1 MYYDYNNNIEKG
13 QDMTHTEYL
22 TALNEYNEI
31 KNRYNSIRTTIE
43 ILETQKD
50 QTYKE
55 MYKAKNNLIPIEHK
69 YLKQL
74 GFDSQNFSEWGLAEA
89 ELREGRIPTKENR
102 ASAS

>member
-1 MYYDYNNNIEKG
+1 MYYAYNNNIEKG
-13 QDMTHTEYL
+13 QDMTHSEYL

-31 KNRYNSIRTTIE
+31 ENKYNSIRTTLE
-43 ILETQKD
+43 ILQNQLT

-55 MYKAKNNLIPIEHK
+55 MYKAKDNLIPIEHK

-89 ELREGRIPTKENR
+89 ELREGGIPTKENR

>member
-22 TALNEYNEI
+22 TALNEYNEM

-43 ILETQKD
+43 ILETQRE
-50 QTYKE
+50 QTSKE
-55 MYKAKNNLIPIEHK
+55 MYKAKDNLIPIEQR

-74 GFDSQNFSEWGLAEA
+74 GFDSQNYREWGQAEA
-89 ELREGRIPTKENR
+89 ILREGGIPTK
-102 ASAS
+102 

>member
-1 MYYDYNNNIEKG
+1 MYYDYNNIEKG
-13 QDMTHTEYL
+13 QDMQHTEYL
-22 TALNEYNEI
+22 TALKKYKEI
-31 KNRYNSIRTTIE
+31 ENKYNSIRTTLE
-43 ILETQKD
+43 ILQNQLT

-55 MYKAKNNLIPIEHK
+55 MYKAKDNLIPIEHK

-102 ASAS
+102 